1 MDLVG
6 PLPKSIAGFQYVL
19 VIDYATHF
27 PKAVPL
33 QSLTART
40 IADELIKLF
49 TRVGLPQEILT
60 DQGTNFT
67 SQLQCKLQPPSCS
80 VSCNFTSQLQCKQTQ
95 CLLQVFLR
103 TFTVQ
108 PDNMTLVHHTI
119 QTEPGAVIRKLTR
132 PLPHLMQQ
140 VVEEEVQ
147 AMLDLGVIEPSQS
160 EWRSPLV
167 LVPKPD
173 GTRHFCID
181 F

>member
-49 TRVGLPQEILT
+49 TRVGLPREILT

-67 SQLQCKLQPPSCS
+67 SQLLW
-80 VSCNFTSQLQCKQTQ
+80 
-95 CLLQVFLR
+95 QVCDVLGIKELR
-103 TFTVQ
+103 TSTYYPQTDGLIERF
-108 PDNMTLVHHTI
+108 NHTLKDML
-119 QTEPGAVIRKLTR
+119 RKF
-132 PLPHLMQQ
+132 PP
-140 VVEEEVQ
+140 E
-147 AMLDLGVIEPSQS
+147 DLH
-160 EWRSPLV
+160 R
-167 LVPKPD
+167 
-173 GTRHFCID
+173 
-181 F
+181 